1 MVFAVMNVTPGTYGK
16 GRWAKYVEFTNFNV
30 KNVPGIGV
38 IMMRTNERINEVGLD
53 DFFKILRD
61 KTVNLVKN
69 GQK

>member
-1 MVFAVMNVTPGTYGK
+1 MNATPGTYGK
-16 GRWAKYVEFTNFNV
+16 GRWEKYVEVTNFNV

-38 IMMRTNERINEVGLD
+38 IVMRTNERINGVGLD

-61 KTVNLVKN
+61 KTVNLVKH